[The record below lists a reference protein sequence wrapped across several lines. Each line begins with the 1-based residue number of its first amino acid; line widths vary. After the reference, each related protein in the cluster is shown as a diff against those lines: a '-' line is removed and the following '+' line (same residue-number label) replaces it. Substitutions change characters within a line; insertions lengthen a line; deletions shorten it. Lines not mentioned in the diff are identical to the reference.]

1 MKVRVIGID
10 LAVKAKHTAAI
21 LDPAS
26 RHFLAKGIRF
36 RTHPQDMM
44 RLLERVR
51 EEASADVKIVIVLE
65 ATAMSWFPVG
75 QFFHRQGAEVYRV
88 HGRAT
93 KAQRQ
98 TSWPYAR
105 SDRLDSM
112 ALALL
117 YTSTPPQRLHRW
129 FPPSS
134 ELMALQRMGRELQ
147 RLVRMQ
153 TGIQQR
159 LQALHQWAWCGWE
172 QVAPARYHA
181 WIFQNFYDPWTVT
194 GLGEAWLVCRF
205 QEAYPD
211 DDPAWIQ
218 RWLQR
223 AQMIQDL
230 YQDNATV
237 GYDHLAQFIVR
248 ELERMAWVAE
258 QRTTLVKEHFLPLYR
273 QCFPQDP
280 LLSFQGIG
288 ERSAAIYRSFILDI
302 TRFPNGDAFAQW
314 TGMVPR
320 SDQSGDGKRPHMP
333 LSKQGPNLIKATLY
347 QNADVAR
354 QWDVQLAQIYYRQMV
369 DYGKHHTQAV
379 CAVASHL
386 ARRIYAVLRDNRP
399 YQLRNLDGHPISK
412 EDSRALILE
421 RFQVPESLRKQRRKH
436 RQS

>member
-1 MKVRVIGID
+1 MDVRVIGID

-36 RTHPQDMM
+36 RTHPKDMM
-44 RLLERVR
+44 QVMARARKGAPE
-51 EEASADVKIVIVLE
+51 DVKIVVILE

-93 KAQRQ
+93 KTQRQ
-98 TSWPYAR
+98 MSWPHAR

-117 YTSTPPQRLHRW
+117 YVSTPPRRLYRW

-147 RLVRMQ
+147 RLVSMQ
-153 TGIQQR
+153 TAIQQR
-159 LQALHQWAWCGWE
+159 LQALNQWAWGGWE
-172 QVAPARYHA
+172 RLVPARYRT
-181 WIFQNFYDPWTVT
+181 WVWRNYYDPWTVT
-194 GLGEAWLVCRF
+194 RLGEDWLICRF
-205 QEAYPD
+205 QDAYPE

-223 AQMIQDL
+223 AQMLQTL
-230 YQDNATV
+230 YQNSATV
-237 GYDHLAQFIVR
+237 GYDHLSQFIAR
-248 ELERMAWVAE
+248 ELERMTWVTE
-258 QRTTLVKEHFLPLYR
+258 QRTSLVKEHFLPLYR
-273 QCFPQDP
+273 QLFPQDP

-288 ERSAAIYRSFILDI
+288 ERSAAIYRSFILTVD
-302 TRFPNGDAFAQW
+302 RFPNGDAFVQW

-320 SDQSGDGKRPHMP
+320 SNQSGDSKRPHMP

-354 QWDVQLAQIYYRQMV
+354 QWDVQLAQIYHRQMV
-369 DYGKHHTQAV
+369 EYGKHHTQAV

-386 ARRIYAVLRDNRP
+386 GRRLYAVLRDNRP
-399 YQLRNLDGHPISK
+399 YQLRDLDGRPISK

-436 RQS
+436 RQA

>member
-1 MKVRVIGID
+1 MNVRVIGID

-26 RHFLAKGIRF
+26 RRFLAKGIRF

-44 RLLERVR
+44 RVMERAR
-51 EEASADVKIVIVLE
+51 KGTSEEVKIVVILE
-65 ATAMSWFPVG
+65 STAMSWFPVG

-93 KAQRQ
+93 KTQRQ
-98 TSWPYAR
+98 MSWPHAR

-117 YTSTPPQRLHRW
+117 YVSTPPRRLYRW
-129 FPPSS
+129 FPSSS

-147 RLVRMQ
+147 RLVKMQ
-153 TGIQQR
+153 TAIQQR
-159 LQALHQWAWCGWE
+159 LQALNQWAWGGWE
-172 QVAPARYHA
+172 RLVPARYRT
-181 WIFQNFYDPWTVT
+181 WVWQNFYDPWTVT
-194 GLGEAWLVCRF
+194 GLGEEWLICRF
-205 QEAYPD
+205 LEVYPEE
-211 DDPAWIQ
+211 DPDWIQ
-218 RWLQR
+218 RWFQR
-223 AQMIQDL
+223 AQMLQAL
-230 YQDNATV
+230 YLDSDTV
-237 GYDHLAQFIVR
+237 GYDHLSQFIAR
-248 ELERMAWVAE
+248 ELERMTWVTE

-273 QCFPQDP
+273 QLFPQDP

-288 ERSAAIYRSFILDI
+288 ERSAAIYRSFIGDV
-302 TRFPNGDAFAQW
+302 TRFRNGGAFLSW
-314 TGMVPR
+314 TGMHPR
-320 SDQSGDGKRPHMP
+320 SSQSGDAKRPHMP

-386 ARRIYAVLRDNRP
+386 ARRIYPVLCEHRP
-399 YQLRNLDGHPISK
+399 YQLRDLDGHPISK

-421 RFQVPESLRKQRRKH
+421 RFQVPESLRQQRRKH
-436 RQS
+436 RQA